1 VTIDV
6 APIIDAHGAKI
17 PKIGL
22 GTWQLTGRACRE
34 AVSAAIGLGYRHI
47 DTAQMYGNE
56 SDVGDGIRDAKLER
70 ATLFV
75 TTKLDLVN
83 MTAPRVRAGTAESLK
98 RLKLDY
104 VDLLLIHWPSKSVP
118 MGETL
123 GAMAELKARGLVRHI
138 GVSNFTTAQMREAV
152 ETHKAEPVC
161 NQVEYHPW
169 LSQAKVLPAARLY
182 GMAVAAY
189 CPLGRGGAPSDK
201 VLGAIAKRHN
211 KSAPQIA
218 LRWLIEQDG
227 VAAIPKS
234 GHPDHIA
241 ANLDVFDFALSDA
254 DRAEI
259 DRLPKNQRIVDWSAS
274 PVWDR

>member
-1 VTIDV
+1 
-6 APIIDAHGAKI
+6 
-17 PKIGL
+17 
-22 GTWQLTGRACRE
+22 
-34 AVSAAIGLGYRHI
+34 
-47 DTAQMYGNE
+47 
-56 SDVGDGIRDAKLER
+56 
-70 ATLFV
+70 
-75 TTKLDLVN
+75 
-83 MTAPRVRAGTAESLK
+83 
-98 RLKLDY
+98 
-104 VDLLLIHWPSKSVP
+104 
-118 MGETL
+118 
-123 GAMAELKARGLVRHI
+123 
-138 GVSNFTTAQMREAV
+138 
-152 ETHKAEPVC
+152 
-161 NQVEYHPW
+161 
-169 LSQAKVLPAARLY
+169 
-182 GMAVAAY
+182 
-189 CPLGRGGAPSDK
+189 

>member
-1 VTIDV
+1 MTIDV
-6 APIIDAHGAKI
+6 APIIDAQGAKI

-22 GTWQLTGRACRE
+22 GTWQLTGRTCRQ
-34 AVSAAIGLGYRHI
+34 AVAAAIGLGYRHI

-56 SDVGDGIRDAKLER
+56 TEVGEGIRDAKLDR
-70 ATLFV
+70 AALFV
-75 TTKLDLVN
+75 TTKLDLAN
-83 MTAPRVRAGTAESLK
+83 MTAPRVRAGAEESLK

-104 VDLLLIHWPSKSVP
+104 IDLLLIHWPSKSVP
-118 MGETL
+118 LGETL
-123 GAMAELKARGLVRHI
+123 GAMAELKAKGLVRHI
-138 GVSNFTTAQMREAV
+138 GVSNFTVALMREAV
-152 ETHKAEPVC
+152 EVHKAEPVC

-169 LSQAKVLPAARLY
+169 LGQAKVLPTARRY
-182 GMAVAAY
+182 GMAVSAY

-201 VLGAIAKRHN
+201 VLGAIAKRHD
-211 KSAPQIA
+211 KSAAQIA

-234 GHPDHIA
+234 ASGEHIA

-259 DRLPKNQRIVDWSAS
+259 DRLPKNQRIVDWGAS